1 MKVQSFIALASFF
14 ILQEKVSKIKELV
27 KKVKQKLF
35 TREIIMYLIFGVLTT
50 LVNLITYFTFV
61 NVLNIEENT
70 SNVIAIIIA
79 ILFAYFTNS
88 CIVFKVKRDNIKEK
102 VKEFFKFILGRIFTM
117 LFEIVGFFL
126 MFNVFGITDII
137 SKPVITVLVIIMNYF
152 ISKYFAFRIKEQ
164 RNNGNT

>member
-1 MKVQSFIALASFF
+1 M
-14 ILQEKVSKIKELV
+14 SKIKELV

-117 LFEIVGFFL
+117 LFEIVGFFV
-126 MFNVFGITDII
+126 MFNVFGVTDII
-137 SKPVITVLVIIMNYF
+137 SKPAITVLVIIMNYF